1 LNILSVEYAVVL
13 FCLFVLGS
21 VFGSLL
27 NVCIYRL
34 PREERFWQAMRF
46 MVYPPSHC
54 PRCRQRIRWYDN
66 VPILSWLLLR
76 GRCRNCR
83 GTISIRYPL
92 IELLTGVLFAAVY
105 WCEVPDWWVRV
116 VEQSS
121 VFHELGPKGIIG
133 SPWMSPLAML
143 HWRYA
148 VHMVLVIALIVA
160 TFIDIDL
167 RIIPDTVT
175 LPAMAVGVLANCLLG
190 HVYVVPLWYQ
200 TAAMKGAATGYGLM
214 FQQLFPPALLP
225 AWFSPGPAAGVP
237 AWITAH
243 PHLHGLCM
251 SLAGIVIGGGSI
263 WLVRIVGQWALKREA
278 MGFGDVIL
286 MAMIGSFVGWQGT
299 LIVFVLSLVAA
310 VVIALPLWLVW
321 RDHELP
327 YGPYLSL
334 GALLLL
340 MFGRR
345 LWPSFD
351 SGIFAMGPLLPP
363 VALFMA
369 AMLGAMLFVWRGVK
383 RALGFAPAEADLY
396 EEDWRPGD
404 QLVYLA
410 GECADD
416 NQGQWPRCDWPG
428 RLSGRGQ
435 LSAHIWRC
443 GDCCRPLEVW
453 HRTPR

>member
-1 LNILSVEYAVVL
+1 LNIFSIEYAVWL

-21 VFGSLL
+21 VIGSLL

-34 PREERFWQAMRF
+34 PREERFWVAMRY

-54 PRCRQRIRWYDN
+54 PRCQQRIRWYDN
-66 VPILSWLLLR
+66 VPIFSWLILR

-92 IELLTGVLFAAVY
+92 VELLTGLLFAAAY
-105 WCEVPDWWVRV
+105 WCEVPDLWGRV
-116 VEQSS
+116 IAQSS
-121 VFHELGPKGIIG
+121 IFYPLGPAGIPG
-133 SPWMSPLAML
+133 SSWMSPLAML

-175 LPAMAVGVLANCLLG
+175 LPAMAAGVLGNCLLG
-190 HVYVVPLWYQ
+190 QVYIVPLWYQ
-200 TAAMKGAATGYGLM
+200 TPAMKWWAVQYGEL
-214 FQQLFPPALLP
+214 LRHLVPPAIIP
-225 AWFSPGPAAGVP
+225 AWFAPGPALGVP

-243 PHLHGLCM
+243 PHLHGLCL
-251 SLAGIVIGGGSI
+251 SLAGIVVGGGII
-263 WLVRIVGQWALKREA
+263 WAVRIVGQWALKREA

-299 LIVFVLSLVAA
+299 LIVFVLSLVGA

-340 MFGRR
+340 ITGRW
-345 LWPSFD
+345 LWPWFD
-351 SGIFAMGPLLPP
+351 TRIFAMGPMLPP

-369 AMLGAMLFVWRGVK
+369 AMLGAMLVVWRGVK
-383 RALGFAPAEADLY
+383 RALGFAPAETEFY

-404 QLVYLA
+404 QLAYLA

-416 NQGQWPRCDWPG
+416 TQAQWPRCDWPG

-435 LSAHIWRC
+435 GHVHAWRC
-443 GDCCRPLEVW
+443 GDCCRPVRPW
-453 HRTPR
+453 RHT